1 MSTIAVK
8 KKDIY
13 KRKTY
18 PTLYLVE
25 QGCKDDGKNKT
36 VYSKSAVFPIFLVV
50 ILFLCLG
57 ILFNVV
63 LKVQS
68 INYQNKIYETTDMIS
83 LENERADRLLLKVSE
98 LRSPARIKTI
108 AESNLGMQMSDKLK
122 AVKVSD
128 SGLDNNE
135 KIYDYIV
142 GSQSSIMD
150 NYDSFLGT
158 IYHIQDIVMVVS
170 EGILTFFIP

>member
-1 MSTIAVK
+1 MNTIAVK
-8 KKDIY
+8 KKYIY

-18 PTLYLVE
+18 PSLYLVGQE
-25 QGCKDDGKNKT
+25 YRNDVKNKA
-36 VYSKSAVFPIFLVV
+36 VYSKSAVFPVFLVV
-50 ILFLCLG
+50 ILFLCLSV
-57 ILFNVV
+57 LSSVV

-68 INYQNKIYETTDMIS
+68 INYQNKIYETTNMIS

-108 AESNLGMQMSDKLK
+108 AESDLDMQMSGKLR

-150 NYDSFLGT
+150 SYDSFLGT
-158 IYHIQDIVMVVS
+158 IYHVQDIVMVVS

>member
-8 KKDIY
+8 KKDFY

-25 QGCKDDGKNKT
+25 QGCKDDGKNKAA
-36 VYSKSAVFPIFLVV
+36 YSKSAVFPIFLVV

-108 AESNLGMQMSDKLK
+108 AESDLGMQMSGKLK